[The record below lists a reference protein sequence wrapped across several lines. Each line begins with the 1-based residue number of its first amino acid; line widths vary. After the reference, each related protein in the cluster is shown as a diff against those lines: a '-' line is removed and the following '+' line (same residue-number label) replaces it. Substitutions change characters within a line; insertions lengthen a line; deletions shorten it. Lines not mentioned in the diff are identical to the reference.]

1 MGRHCAIQTQPGG
14 PPHRSSPLHA
24 SSRFPLHR
32 RDLRHSIRTAKVAA
46 MVETIAL
53 EINLLAFVRREAA
66 ERCVAACPQIGVVSQ
81 GRTVREAK
89 ACLQEA
95 VELWFESCIER
106 GVLDR
111 ALREA
116 NFHPSSAADHIRGNS
131 RNSRHRR
138 SVNVLGAAFTIHLRI
153 PGYRAAPLL
162 SASA

>member
-1 MGRHCAIQTQPGG
+1 
-14 PPHRSSPLHA
+14 
-24 SSRFPLHR
+24 
-32 RDLRHSIRTAKVAA
+32 

-53 EINLLAFVRREAA
+53 EINLQAFVRHDTP
-66 ERCVAACPQIGVVSQ
+66 ERCIAACPQIGVVSQ

-111 ALREA
+111 ALRES
-116 NFHPSSAADHIRGNS
+116 NFHPSSTDPAHSDV
-131 RNSRHRR
+131 RNSRRQQ
-138 SVNVLGAAFTIHLRI
+138 SANILGAAFTIRLRI
-153 PGYRAAPLL
+153 PGYEAAPLL

>member
-1 MGRHCAIQTQPGG
+1 
-14 PPHRSSPLHA
+14 
-24 SSRFPLHR
+24 
-32 RDLRHSIRTAKVAA
+32 

-53 EINLLAFVRREAA
+53 EVNLQAFVRRETA

-81 GRTVREAK
+81 GRTIREAK

-116 NFHPSSAADHIRGNS
+116 NFHPSSAGDHGNLRS
-131 RNSRHRR
+131 RRR
-138 SVNVLGAAFTIHLRI
+138 RQSAGVLGASFTIHLRM
-153 PGYRAAPLL
+153 PGYEAEPRL

>member
-1 MGRHCAIQTQPGG
+1 MT
-14 PPHRSSPLHA
+14 
-24 SSRFPLHR
+24 
-32 RDLRHSIRTAKVAA
+32 
-46 MVETIAL
+46 ETIAL
-53 EINLLAFVRREAA
+53 EINLQAFVRRETS

-81 GRTVREAK
+81 GRTIPEAK

-116 NFHPSSAADHIRGNS
+116 NFHPSSAAGHSRSNL
-131 RNSRHRR
+131 RNSRRR
-138 SVNVLGAAFTIHLRI
+138 QSANVLGAAFTIHFRI
-153 PGYRAAPLL
+153 PGYEARPLL